1 VILLPLLAF
10 IAWALAFHRGGR
22 DWLDASVASLV
33 VFGVTV
39 ALGTELQSLVGL
51 LTPAGSL
58 VVWVLAAA
66 LGLLVSR
73 RPGGPAERAE
83 DESGGPRWLD
93 AAPAILLLSLTAA
106 VALISAPN
114 SPDALSYHLT
124 RVEAWIQQGS
134 VRPYAAHDTRQ
145 LFMPSWPEYAI
156 LQLRLLSGNDRFANM
171 VQWIAFAGA
180 GGGAAVLARALGG
193 GRWAALLAA
202 TLVSTLP
209 MAVAQGSGTQTDL
222 VAACWA
228 VTTCAY
234 GYRLLSDPMRW
245 GPLVLSALS
254 LGLAAATK
262 QTAMLFAGLALLPA
276 LLLTFRNSPRRA
288 ARWVVAI
295 GLAIVVIAGPQ
306 LKRNLDVFGS
316 VAGDRA
322 LVGSMVMA
330 TRPPAQVV
338 VNVMRNLAVHF
349 GTPWDGINHG
359 VVDGVRGVARSIGV
373 DPDDRRTTWG
383 TDFTP
388 VPWNTHEEAAPNP
401 LHLLLI
407 LGCLLALIRPGPGAV
422 PRILFV
428 AALVAGFV
436 VFSASLKWQ
445 FYSGRLHTP
454 FFALA
459 LAWAAVELERA
470 PLTARRLLL
479 LLFMLAAL
487 PGALLNYTRPL
498 LSLPAARVTPRPSIL
513 EVHRNL
519 HYFMYMPNLGRPYL
533 DVALKI
539 ADSGC
544 EDVGV
549 RAYFW
554 EYAVRALIRN
564 AGSDPRFRNVDVQNE
579 SKRFTVAGGTPCLLL
594 QTGLNAATLPPWA
607 ANWRPLANHSALGVR
622 GVALFAPPQ

>member
-1 VILLPLLAF
+1 MILLPFLSS
-10 IAWALAFHRGGR
+10 IAWAFAFHRGGK

-66 LGLLVSR
+66 LGLLYSR
-73 RPGGPAERAE
+73 RAPAQAGRATGAS
-83 DESGGPRWLD
+83 DGPRALD
-93 AAPAILLLSLTAA
+93 AAPAIILLGLTVA

-124 RVEAWIQQGS
+124 RIEVWIQQGS

-156 LQLRLLSGNDRFANM
+156 LQVRLLSGNDRFANLI
-171 VQWIAFAGA
+171 QWIGFAGA
-180 GGGAAVLARALGG
+180 SGGAAVLARALGG
-193 GRWAALLAA
+193 GRWAALIGAS
-202 TLVSTLP
+202 LVSTLP
-209 MAVAQGSGTQTDL
+209 MAVAQASGTQTDL

-234 GYRLLSDPMRW
+234 GYRLLSDPTRW
-245 GPLVLSALS
+245 GPLVFSALS

-262 QTAMLFAGLALLPA
+262 QTALLFAGLALLPA
-276 LLLTFRNSPRRA
+276 LVLTLRTSPRRA
-288 ARWVVAI
+288 AGWVVAI
-295 GLAIVVIAGPQ
+295 ALAVAVIAGPQ

-316 VAGDRA
+316 MAGDSA

-330 TRPPAQVV
+330 TRAPAQVV

-349 GTPWDGINHG
+349 GTPWDGMNQA
-359 VVDGVRGVARSIGV
+359 VVDGIGGVARAIGV

-401 LHLLLI
+401 LHLLLL
-407 LGCLLALIRPGPGAV
+407 LGCLVALIRPAPGAT

-436 VFSASLKWQ
+436 VFSATLKWQ
-445 FYSGRLHTP
+445 FYSSRLHTP

-459 LAWAAVELERA
+459 LAWAAVELERL
-470 PLTARRLLL
+470 PSVARRALLVL
-479 LLFMLAAL
+479 VMLAAL

-498 LSLPAARVTPRPSIL
+498 LSVPDARITPRPSIL
-513 EVHRNL
+513 KVSRNL

-533 DVALKI
+533 EVALKI

-544 EDVGV
+544 DDVGV

-564 AGSDPRFRNVDVQNE
+564 AGSDPRFRNVDVQNA
-579 SKRFTVAGGTPCLLL
+579 SGRFMVAGGTPCLLL
-594 QTGLNAATLPPWA
+594 QTGLNAATLPTWA
-607 ANWRPLANHSALGVR
+607 ADWRPLANHAALGVR
-622 GVALFAPPQ
+622 GIALFAPPP